1 MEFTIL
7 MATNK
12 EELLYAYQNCIDVP
26 SVLGTF
32 DTNDCKTNEDWGKA
46 VETIG
51 KNLVGYMKYA
61 EETVKNL
68 EES

>member
-7 MATNK
+7 MTTK
-12 EELLYAYQNCIDVP
+12 REEALYAYQNCLDAP
-26 SVLGTF
+26 SVLGSF
-32 DTNDCKTNEDWGKA
+32 DTNDCKTSEDWGKA

-61 EETVKNL
+61 EETVRNL